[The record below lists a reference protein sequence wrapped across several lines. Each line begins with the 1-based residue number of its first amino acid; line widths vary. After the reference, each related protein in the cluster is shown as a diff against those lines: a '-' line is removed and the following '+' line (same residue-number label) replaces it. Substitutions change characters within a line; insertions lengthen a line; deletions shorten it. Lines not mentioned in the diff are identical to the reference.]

1 MPLPV
6 TPVMLSVAST
16 KPGKDAG
23 SGNIEIRYWR
33 D

>member
-1 MPLPV
+1 MLRPV
-6 TPVMLSVAST
+6 TLSMLWVAST

-23 SGNIEIRYWR
+23 SADLQGYRR